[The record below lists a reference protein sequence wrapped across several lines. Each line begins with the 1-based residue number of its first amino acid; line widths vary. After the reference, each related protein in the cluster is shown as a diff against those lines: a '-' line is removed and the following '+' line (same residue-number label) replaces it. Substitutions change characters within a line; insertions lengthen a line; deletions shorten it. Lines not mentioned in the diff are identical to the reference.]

1 VLRSEHISYILLLM
15 IEAVPLEREVL
26 VEVEIE
32 RIVER
37 EKYVFVD
44 EITNEPITE
53 VIVIVEVPKIIQLK
67 SKVGTVTV
75 EEVVER
81 PKKEGV

>member
-1 VLRSEHISYILLLM
+1 M